1 MNRRSFIRK
10 LIYLS
15 LILALLVPLSYFSQ
29 PATVAVGNQPNAGDN
44 AGGKL
49 ARMRAE
55 YGISQANLGEID
67 PAGETIKLATLGLRG
82 VAANL
87 LWEKANTA
95 KMKEDWEGVQATLDQ
110 LAKLEPHFI
119 SVWRYQAWNVSYN
132 IAVEFDDY
140 HQRYFWIKEG
150 IKYLRK
156 GSRYNELE
164 PRLIYDVGWFTGHKI
179 GVADEKHQY
188 RELFRIDDDEEF
200 PDHRQRPQNR
210 RDNWLVGQE
219 YFEEAIALVED
230 RGASIHAMN
239 PFVFFSEPAMC
250 QIDYAI
256 ALQEDGVFEEKA
268 RVAWTDADD
277 RWTKFGLRDMPT
289 SDHFIIRLA
298 EYEAV
303 QERKAKTI
311 EQLDALSPDLRD
323 KMVAEKRNKLSAEE
337 QAALDTP
344 PASRTE
350 EEHRLVA
357 DASMK
362 IFVRHDELANRV
374 DQAHRVQAKDLAAE
388 AARLELLATVIQ
400 RDRDVVN
407 YTYWRNRCR
416 MEKSESAL
424 EARRLMHQAKADYDE
439 TRIDLAR
446 QEYEE
451 AFTHWKKTIDEFP
464 YFVDDAIGGETIHQA
479 LAGYADVLKQLDQ
492 PFPRDFILKDVLF
505 SAMRRNPQALPMEYL
520 RASFEDA
527 PVPPRPPGGP
537 PGPGA

>member
-1 MNRRSFIRK
+1 MNRASFIRK
-10 LIYLS
+10 LIYLL

-29 PATVAVGNQPNAGDN
+29 PATVAVGNQPNAGDH

-150 IKYLRK
+150 IKYLQR

-164 PRLIYDVGWFTGHKI
+164 PRLIYDVGLFTAHKI

-200 PDHRQRPQNR
+200 PDHNRQLRSQDR

-219 YFEEAIALVED
+219 YFEKAIALVED

-239 PFVFFSEPAMC
+239 PFLFFSQPAMC

-256 ALQEDGVFEEKA
+256 ALAEDGVFEEKG

-277 RWTKFGLRDMPT
+277 RWMKFGLRDMPT
-289 SDHFIIRLA
+289 SDNLIIHLA
-298 EYEAV
+298 EFEAV
-303 QERKAKTI
+303 QERKAKAI
-311 EQLDALSPDLRD
+311 EDLDALAPDLRD
-323 KMVAEKRNKLSAEE
+323 KMVAEKRNKLSPEE
-337 QAALDTP
+337 QAALNTP
-344 PASRTE
+344 LASRTE
-350 EEHRLVA
+350 QEHQLAA
-357 DASMK
+357 DASMRML
-362 IFVRHDELANRV
+362 VRHDEFADRV
-374 DQAHRVQAKDLAAE
+374 DEAHRTKARELAAE
-388 AARLELLATVIQ
+388 ATRLEILASVIQ

-407 YTYWRNRCR
+407 FNYWRNRCK
-416 MEKSESAL
+416 MEKTEPAL

-439 TRIDLAR
+439 ARLAQAR
-446 QEYEE
+446 QKYED
-451 AFTHWKKTIDEFP
+451 AFKHWRKTIDEFP
-464 YFVDDAIGGETIHQA
+464 MFVDDAVGGDAIPEA
-479 LAGYADVLKQLDQ
+479 LAGYADVLKQLDE
-492 PFPRDFILKDVLF
+492 PFPRDFVLKDVLF
-505 SAMRRNPQALPMEYL
+505 AAMRRNPMALPLDYL

-527 PVPPRPPGGP
+527 P
-537 PGPGA
+537 PGPEMPRGQP

>member
-1 MNRRSFIRK
+1 MNRGPFIRK
-10 LIYLS
+10 IVYLL

-29 PATVAVGNQPNAGDN
+29 PATVAVGNQPNAGGDH

-150 IKYLRK
+150 IKYLQR

-164 PRLIYDVGWFTGHKI
+164 PRLIYDVGLFTGHKI
-179 GVADEKHQY
+179 GVADEKQQY

-219 YFEEAIALVED
+219 YFERAIALVED
-230 RGASIHAMN
+230 RGASIHSMN
-239 PFVFFSEPAMC
+239 PFIFFSQPAMC

-289 SDHFIIRLA
+289 SDNLIIHLV
-298 EYEAV
+298 EFEAV
-303 QERKAKTI
+303 QERKAKAI
-311 EQLDALSPDLRD
+311 EDLDALAPDLRD

-337 QAALDTP
+337 LSALNTP
-344 PASRTE
+344 PASRTDQ
-350 EEHRLVA
+350 EHRLA
-357 DASMK
+357 YDASMRM
-362 IFVRHDELANRV
+362 IVRHDELVDRV
-374 DQAHRVQAKDLAAE
+374 DAAHRARAKELATE
-388 AARLELLATVIQ
+388 ATRLEMLASIIQ
-400 RDRDVVN
+400 RDRDVIN
-407 YTYWRNRCR
+407 YNYWRNRCK

-424 EARRLMHQAKADYDE
+424 EARRLMHQAKTDYEE
-439 TRIDLAR
+439 TRLDQAR

-451 AFTHWKKTIDEFP
+451 AFTHWKKTIEEFP
-464 YFVDDAIGGETIHQA
+464 DFVDDAIGGDSIHQA
-479 LAGYADVLKQLDQ
+479 LAGYADVLKQLDE
-492 PFPRDFILKDVLF
+492 PFPRDFILKEVLF
-505 SAMRRNPQALPMEYL
+505 LAMRRNPMAMPLEYL

-527 PVPPRPPGGP
+527 PGPPQVPGGQP
-537 PGPGA
+537 